1 MIKAARTSEAH
12 SSGSSARSAALV
24 DLGLVGKLRYGD
36 ETQECWWLVEATSR
50 LGFTVRAA
58 VLYSRMYSRCCS
70 ARTGDLST
78 IDLIVYNI
86 PWQR

>member
-1 MIKAARTSEAH
+1 MIKAARMSEAH

-24 DLGLVGKLRYGD
+24 NLGLVGKLRYGD

-58 VLYSRMYSRCCS
+58 VLYSKTVLVVLLCENRRSLDYRFD
-70 ARTGDLST
+70 R
-78 IDLIVYNI
+78 
-86 PWQR
+86 P